1 MANMDT
7 FIVHIDWVSNNK
19 SKVAFLEP
27 LLQSLNISCPHT
39 LGLQQIGNS
48 FGTKYKVIDK
58 ELFLLSVIQHG
69 IEYKKICDLPPYTK
83 Q

>member
-1 MANMDT
+1 MLITIGDEYWLS
-7 FIVHIDWVSNNK
+7 FVLV
-19 SKVAFLEP
+19 
-27 LLQSLNISCPHT
+27 SCPHT
-39 LGLQQIGNS
+39 LGIQPIKGS
-48 FGTKYKVIDK
+48 FGTTFKVTDK

>member
-1 MANMDT
+1 MLIKIEEKYWLD
-7 FIVHIDWVSNNK
+7 FVIV
-19 SKVAFLEP
+19 
-27 LLQSLNISCPHT
+27 SCLHT
-39 LGLQQIGNS
+39 LGLQQIKGS
-48 FGTKYKVIDK
+48 FGTTFKVTDK